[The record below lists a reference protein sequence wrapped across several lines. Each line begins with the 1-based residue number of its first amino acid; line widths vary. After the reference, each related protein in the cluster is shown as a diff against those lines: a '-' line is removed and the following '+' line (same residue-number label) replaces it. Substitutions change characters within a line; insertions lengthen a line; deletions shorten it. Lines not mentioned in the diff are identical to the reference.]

1 MNWIGPFFKN
11 IAALIIG
18 CIFAF
23 LMMEGFLRIYNP
35 FDFRVKG
42 DKIVLPAN
50 KKYVI
55 ENKYKNRSPK
65 LSAKFDDIIV
75 HSKNSLGFRGEE
87 PPADFENYLT
97 IITVGGSTTECTFL
111 SDGKTWTDVLGKKIK
126 NDFKKSWINNAGL
139 DGQSTLGH
147 IVLMEDYIVK
157 LKPDVVLFL
166 VGANDQGIEDFGEY
180 DKEIMKDKFM
190 FHSPKWFVKSMANHS
205 EVFSLGVNL
214 YRYIQAKLI
223 GVEHR
228 AFDFS
233 SLEKKGYYKLTE
245 EEEELQKKVIQI
257 HKSKFSNGYKK
268 RLETLVRISREN
280 NIEPIFI
287 TQPTLYGDFI
297 YDVKGIKISH
307 GKYMREML
315 EVYND
320 VTRQIGIEK
329 GLLVID
335 LAIEMPR
342 NTKYYY
348 DFYHFTNEGAEKVAE
363 IIYNKLYPY
372 LKRKY
377 NKHLR
382 DNRR

>member
-1 MNWIGPFFKN
+1 MKNIVKN
-11 IAALIIG
+11 IAALIMG

-23 LMMEGFLRIYNP
+23 LIMEVFLRVYNP

-55 ENKYKNRSPK
+55 KNKG
-65 LSAKFDDIIV
+65 LSKKFDDVII
-75 HSKNSLGFRGEE
+75 HTKNSLGFRGEE
-87 PPADFENYLT
+87 PPGDFEKYLT

-111 SDGKTWTDVLGKKIK
+111 SDGKTWTDVLGKKLK
-126 NDFKKSWINNAGL
+126 NDFEKLWINNAGL
-139 DGQSTLGH
+139 DGQSTFGH

-166 VGANDQGIEDFGEY
+166 IGANDQGIEDFGEY
-180 DKEIMKDKFM
+180 DKEIMKDKVM
-190 FHSPKWFVKSMANHS
+190 FHSLKWFVKSMANHS

-214 YRYIQAKLI
+214 YRHIQAKLI

-228 AFDFS
+228 AYDFS
-233 SLEKKGYYKLTE
+233 LEGKGHYKLTR

-287 TQPTLYGDFI
+287 TQPTLYGDYI
-297 YDVKGIKISH
+297 NDVKGIKISH
-307 GKYMREML
+307 GKYMKEML

-320 VTRQIGIEK
+320 VTRQVGRER

-335 LAIEMPR
+335 LAMEMPQ

-363 IIYNKLYPY
+363 IIYNHLSPY

-377 NKHLR
+377 NKHL
-382 DNRR
+382 